1 MKGNES
7 LVDVG
12 SINDF
17 AEGCAQILMIDELE
31 IGVIRWR
38 AEEIYALRNVC
49 PHMGG
54 PVCAGR
60 MSALLRPGST
70 PGELISDNDT
80 PVIACSWHR
89 WEFDVRTGRS
99 IQPSRYRVQTYPV
112 TVSNT
117 RVIIDLSR
125 GRADRR
131 TAATV

>member
-1 MKGNES
+1 MRGNET

-17 AEGCAQILMIDELE
+17 AEGCARIILIDALE

-38 AEEIYALRNVC
+38 ANEIYALRNVC

-60 MSALLRPGST
+60 MSALLRPGPT
-70 PGELISDNDT
+70 PGELISDGDT

-99 IQPSRYRVQTYPV
+99 VQPSRYRVQTYPV
-112 TVSNT
+112 TVSNG
-117 RVIIDLSR
+117 RVIVDLSR
-125 GRADRR
+125 RRAHRR
-131 TAATV
+131 ATTTV